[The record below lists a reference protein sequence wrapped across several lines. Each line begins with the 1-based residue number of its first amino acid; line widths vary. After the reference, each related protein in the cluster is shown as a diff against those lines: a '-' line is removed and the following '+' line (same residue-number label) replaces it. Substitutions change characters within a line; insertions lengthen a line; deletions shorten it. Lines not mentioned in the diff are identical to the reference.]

1 MVSTSTKHFRAYR
14 PRPFTRDERADVT
27 ILFGGLHWR
36 VERLIQGALD
46 RLGYKTQILPPAT
59 KADLLTGRAVAD
71 IGQCCPTSFTTG
83 NLANFLTEEVEKSS
97 PEEVAEK
104 YVYFTAGSCG
114 ACRFG
119 QYHQSYE
126 LALRNTGLE
135 SFRMFLLA
143 QDGLDQGVIAG
154 GGLELNL
161 PFTLGAIWAVMVSDV
176 VQDLEYQTRP
186 YEVVPGETDRVVR
199 QAIEYLFEVF
209 RKAPVRGG
217 KLGAPLWYLGTGYFL
232 KALREVHE
240 CFRKIEVDRL
250 RIKPVV
256 KITGEFYLQ
265 TVEGDPNYNIH
276 RWLEAEGAEVYPAAI
291 TVWLDYLMRVACQD
305 LEDHCGVSRYA
316 RLRLVAVRTAQHF
329 LHRSYQRMRRSLGD
343 VPHDLPDQ
351 EELRDLA
358 TPWYHS
364 RLSGGEGDMLVGK
377 ALWAF
382 KRNKA
387 HMICELSPYACMPN
401 TMSIGAMAGVLGS
414 YPEILYAPLEIKGDA
429 EVHALSRCQMVLT
442 EARRRAQH
450 EFEAV
455 LEQTGLDVD
464 GARERLGALPEAGY
478 AGWPVP
484 RCGAT
489 GIAANLV
496 LHLAGARY
504 RSTASETESPA
515 PAPVALEPAV
525 SIPVSFDHSIGGGIG
540 GVCAP
545 CVPEPTPSS

>member
-1 MVSTSTKHFRAYR
+1 MVSTSTKHFTTYR
-14 PRPFTRDERADVT
+14 PRPFTRDERAHVT
-27 ILFGGLHWR
+27 ILFGSLHWR
-36 VERLIQGALD
+36 ADRLIQGALE
-46 RLGYKTQILPPAT
+46 RLGYNTRVLPPVT

-83 NLANFLTEEVEKSS
+83 NLVNFLREEAEKSS

-104 YVYFTAGSCG
+104 YVYLTAGACG

-126 LALRNTGLE
+126 LALRNIGME

-143 QDGLDQGVIAG
+143 QDDLDQGCVNG

-161 PFTLGAIWAVMVSDV
+161 PFTLGAIWAVITSDV

-186 YEVVPGETDRVVR
+186 YEVVPGQTDRVVR
-199 QAIEYLFEVF
+199 ESIEYLFEVF
-209 RKAPVRGG
+209 RKAPVPGG
-217 KLGAPLWYLGTGYFL
+217 RLAAPLWYLSTGYFL
-232 KALREVHE
+232 KALREVHRRFNE
-240 CFRKIEVDRL
+240 IAVDRL

-265 TVEGDPNYNIH
+265 SVEGDANYNIH
-276 RWLEAEGAEVYPAAI
+276 RWLEAEGAEVYPAAV
-291 TVWLDYLMRVACQD
+291 TVWLDYLLRFACQD
-305 LEDHCGVSRYA
+305 LEDHCGISRHA
-316 RLRLVAVRTAQHF
+316 RLKLVAIGAAQR
-329 LHRSYQRMRRSLGD
+329 LLRRNYRRMRHALGD
-343 VPHDLPDQ
+343 LPHDLPDQ

-364 RLSGGEGDMLVGK
+364 RLNGGEGDMLVGK

-401 TMSIGAMAGVLGS
+401 TMSIGAMAGVMGR

-442 EARRRAQH
+442 EAQRRAQR
-450 EFEAV
+450 EFEEV
-455 LEQTGLDVD
+455 LEQTGLDTD
-464 GARERLGALPEAGY
+464 SARERLEALPQARL

-489 GIAANLV
+489 GTAANLV
-496 LHLAGARY
+496 LHLAGTRY
-504 RSTASETESPA
+504 RNPAMENQA
-515 PAPVALEPAV
+515 PAPTPIPRTPAA
-525 SIPVSFDHSIGGGIG
+525 SMPVSFDPASGGIG
-540 GVCAP
+540 RP
-545 CVPEPTPSS
+545 CVPGPRPSS